1 MQLIHRCIDTDCS
14 RARRYRGGL
23 VASKHNSV
31 PCGRRCFIL
40 GCNCTPT
47 VKTKKESKTHRSDR
61 IRKTFFHKDTYKRKY
76 TFTCHDRRNQQQ
88 KITITMNS
96 ISRGRVDHC
105 SRPESSSGNMKM
117 LSEPAIL
124 GWNSAITSEAD
135 WINTQLFFSNL
146 IPLTISI
153 NSRRHWRCSWRC
165 SWCTFQRHCN
175 EKIA

>member
-31 PCGRRCFIL
+31 PCGGRCFIL

-47 VKTKKESKTHRSDR
+47 VKTKKESKTHRIDR
-61 IRKTFFHKDTYKRKY
+61 IRHFSIKIRKSVSIHSRV
-76 TFTCHDRRNQQQ
+76 TIGGKQQQ
-88 KITITMNS
+88 KITITRNS

-105 SRPESSSGNMKM
+105 SRPESGSGNMKM

-135 WINTQLFFSNL
+135 WINTQLFL
-146 IPLTISI
+146 LY
-153 NSRRHWRCSWRC
+153 
-165 SWCTFQRHCN
+165 TFDYY
-175 EKIA
+175 EKF